1 MSFKS
6 ISSILSWKS
15 IIFIYLKENSVYCDF
30 WDFVSTTNNNDKRY
44 MLEYLLFDVEYIQF

>member
-30 WDFVSTTNNNDKRY
+30 WDFVSTLNNNDKRY